1 MPLDITCQYCGKNY
15 RISDEVAGKNFR
27 CVGCRKVLKAPSQ
40 SNSATSIRSNV
51 AGPNPKLDSIAGPT
65 QRPTSKSPGNKRGE
79 RREPPRNQTRK
90 QRPTVPDDDD
100 YLNEQCTQDDPLNY
114 HETFEASWNEMPG
127 GPVGQP
133 KPKHKVKS
141 NARQVTQR
149 SSNPEAFAEY
159 DRIMNEVAVFWIGL
173 AVIVGG
179 FAVLMSTVF
188 WDGAGD
194 QARFRTIIQ
203 WQTGIAIS
211 MFVVGLIT
219 FTKSK
224 IWLYSLFFI
233 CALFMLANFILAI
246 VAGCFL
252 WIPFFGFCLLYVSL
266 GKALSAHP

>member
-1 MPLDITCQYCGKNY
+1 MSLDITCQHCGKNF
-15 RISDEVAGKNFR
+15 RISDEIAGKHFR
-27 CVGCRKVLKAPSQ
+27 CVGCREVLKAPPLRDSRSPVRPNAASSRAQQDSTKLQEERQNSSSQ
-40 SNSATSIRSNV
+40 ADKRRGPPRSKIRQ
-51 AGPNPKLDSIAGPT
+51 
-65 QRPTSKSPGNKRGE
+65 QRPS
-79 RREPPRNQTRK
+79 
-90 QRPTVPDDDD
+90 VPDDDD
-100 YLNEQCTQDDPLNY
+100 FIEERFAQEDPFNY
-114 HETFEASWNEMPG
+114 DGPVEASWNDMPG

-133 KPKHKVKS
+133 KRKQKAKPK
-141 NARQVTQR
+141 ARRVTQR

-194 QARFRTIIQ
+194 QARYRTIIQ
-203 WQTGIAIS
+203 WQSWVAIA
-211 MFVVGLIT
+211 MFFVGLIT

-233 CALFMLANFILAI
+233 CALLMLANFILAI

-252 WIPFFGFCLLYVSL
+252 WIPFLGFCLMYVRL
-266 GKALSAHP
+266 GKAL